1 MSNNWLV
8 FGGWSLSPDILS
20 PIFGNNSTY
29 IDVNSLFGDII
40 IKETLKEN
48 WNEIIFDK
56 IKQVIP
62 RQDINIAGW
71 STGAFF
77 AYALTGSVKPQKMA
91 LLSASPSFCKRDG
104 FMFGQDRS
112 VIRVMRRQLRRNR
125 ISVLEN
131 FQQQCG
137 SNNYNAVSDKYS
149 VDELDQGLQFLEHV
163 FLSPLQK
170 PLCPTLLFHGKE
182 DAIIPWRAGEFF
194 AREIGAAKTILSGG
208 HAFFLD
214 DSNALFV
221 RNALI

>member
-8 FGGWSLSPDILS
+8 FGGWSLPPDILS

-40 IKETLKEN
+40 IKETIREN
-48 WNEIIFDK
+48 WDEILFNK
-56 IKQVIP
+56 IKHAIP
-62 RQDINIAGW
+62 SQDINIAGW

-125 ISVLEN
+125 ISVLKN

-137 SNNYNAVSDKYS
+137 LNQYNPSSENYSTE
-149 VDELDQGLQFLEHV
+149 ELISGLHFLEGIN
-163 FLSPLQK
+163 LLPLQK

-182 DAIIPWRAGEFF
+182 DTVIPSLAGEFF
-194 AREIGAAKTILSGG
+194 AREIGAAKTILPGG
-208 HAFFLD
+208 HTFFLD
-214 DSNALFV
+214 DSNARCI

>member
-8 FGGWSLSPDILS
+8 FGGWSLPPDILS

-104 FMFGQDRS
+104 FIFGPDRG
-112 VIRVMRRQLRRNR
+112 VVRAMRRQLKRNKF
-125 ISVLEN
+125 SVLEN

-137 SNNYNAVSDKYS
+137 LKNHTGLSDKYS
-149 VDELDQGLQFLEHV
+149 VKELDLGLQFLENIYLH
-163 FLSPLQK
+163 PLQK
-170 PLCPTLLFHGKE
+170 PVCPTLLFHGKE
-182 DAIIPWRAGEFF
+182 DAIIPCEAGEFL
-194 AREIGAAKTILSGG
+194 ARETGAANTILPGG
-208 HAFFLD
+208 HVFFLEA
-214 DSNALFV
+214 SNALFV